1 MKRNAGFTL
10 VELMI
15 VVAIIADLCVIA
27 LPSYQRSRQSAQNA
41 RFASDLRVASSA
53 FEMYATENNRY
64 PAESAVSQLPPGMD
78 QYLRGV
84 SWSAQNSLGG
94 HWDWDYDQGYCKAAV
109 CVELPTDADP
119 LQMVDIDTRIDNGIL
134 STGTFRERSVRRYAY
149 IIE

>member
-64 PAESAVSQLPPGMD
+64 PAEAAVSQLPPGMD

-94 HWDWDYDQGYCKAAV
+94 HWDWDFNQGYCTAAV
-109 CVELPTDADP
+109 CVELPTDSDQ